1 MFLIQKSTDKAME
14 KLAQELHINIA
25 NREEIDMAGLFFEKI
40 QNNPIIAAVNDLS
53 KLEAAIQSPSEI
65 IFLLTG
71 NILNLKE
78 IVKRVKDRGMDIY
91 IHLDL
96 MDGFSKDAI
105 ALKYIHEHIRPDG
118 IITTKSN
125 LIKLAKDMKIFA
137 IQRLFILDSLSLD
150 TAIKTI
156 QMTRPDAIEILP
168 GVMPKIVRQISRE
181 TNTPVIAGGLIIDK
195 EDVIETLKAGA
206 MGVSTSKEQVW
217 EL

>member
-1 MFLIQKSTDKAME
+1 
-14 KLAQELHINIA
+14 
-25 NREEIDMAGLFFEKI
+25 MASQFYSRI
-40 QNNPIIAAVNDLS
+40 QNNPIVAAVNDLA
-53 KLEAAIQSPSEI
+53 KLESAIQSPSEM

-78 IVKRVKDRGMDIY
+78 IVKRVKENGMDIY

-105 ALKYIHEHIRPDG
+105 ALRYIHEHIRPDG

-125 LIKLAKDMKIFA
+125 LIKLARDMNIFA

-156 QMTRPDAIEILP
+156 QSTKPDAIEILP
-168 GVMPKIVRQISRE
+168 GVMPKIVKRIIKE
-181 TNTPVIAGGLIIDK
+181 TSIPVIAGGLIIDK
-195 EDVIETLKAGA
+195 DDVIEILKAGA
-206 MGVSTSKEQVW
+206 IGVSSSNEGVW

>member
-1 MFLIQKSTDKAME
+1 
-14 KLAQELHINIA
+14 
-25 NREEIDMAGLFFEKI
+25 MAGHFYEKI

-53 KLEAAIQSPSEI
+53 KLEAAIQSPNEI
-65 IFLLTG
+65 IFLLRG

-78 IVKRVKDRGMDIY
+78 IVKRVKDNGMDIY

-125 LIKLAKDMKIFA
+125 LIKLAKDMNIFA

-150 TAIKTI
+150 TGIKTI
-156 QMTRPDAIEILP
+156 RMTKPDAIEILP
-168 GVMPKIVRQISRE
+168 GVMPKIVKRIIAE
-181 TNTPVIAGGLIIDK
+181 TSIPVIAGGLIIDK
-195 EDVIETLKAGA
+195 EDVIEIIKAGA
-206 MGVSTSKEQVW
+206 IGVSSSNEGVW

>member
-1 MFLIQKSTDKAME
+1 M
-14 KLAQELHINIA
+14 A
-25 NREEIDMAGLFFEKI
+25 NQFYSRI

-53 KLEAAIQSPSEI
+53 KFESAIQSPSEM

-78 IVKRVKDRGMDIY
+78 IVKRVKENGMDIY

-105 ALKYIHEHIRPDG
+105 ALKYINDQISPDG

-125 LIKLAKDMKIFA
+125 LIKLAKDMHIFA
-137 IQRLFILDSLSLD
+137 IQRVFILDSLSLD
-150 TAIKTI
+150 TAIKNI
-156 QMTRPDAIEILP
+156 QSTKPDAIEILP
-168 GVMPKIVRQISRE
+168 GVMPKVVKRIIEE
-181 TNTPVIAGGLIIDK
+181 TRIPVIAGGLIIDK
-195 EDVIETLKAGA
+195 DDVIDILKAGA
-206 MGVSTSKEQVW
+206 IGVSSSNEGVW

>member
-1 MFLIQKSTDKAME
+1 
-14 KLAQELHINIA
+14 LAQYLHFKKG
-25 NREEIDMAGLFFEKI
+25 REEINLTSQFYSKI
-40 QNNPIIAAVNDLS
+40 QNNPIVAAVNDLS
-53 KLEAAIQSPSEI
+53 KLETAILSPSEM

-78 IVKRVKDRGMDIY
+78 IVKRVKENRMDIY

-118 IITTKSN
+118 IITTKSS
-125 LIKLAKDMKIFA
+125 LIKLAKEMNIFA

-156 QMTRPDAIEILP
+156 QSTKPDAIEILP
-168 GVMPKIVRQISRE
+168 GVMPKIVKRIVKE
-181 TNTPVIAGGLIIDK
+181 TRIPVIAGGLIIDK
-195 EDVIETLKAGA
+195 DDVIEILKAGA
-206 MGVSTSKEQVW
+206 IGVSSSSEGIW

>member
-1 MFLIQKSTDKAME
+1 LTSQFYS
-14 KLAQELHINIA
+14 
-25 NREEIDMAGLFFEKI
+25 KI
-40 QNNPIIAAVNDLS
+40 QNNPIVAAVNDLS
-53 KLEAAIQSPSEI
+53 KLETAILSPSEM

-78 IVKRVKDRGMDIY
+78 IVKRVKENRMDIY

-118 IITTKSN
+118 IITTKSS
-125 LIKLAKDMKIFA
+125 LIKLAKEMNIFA

-156 QMTRPDAIEILP
+156 QSTKPDAIEILP
-168 GVMPKIVRQISRE
+168 GVMPKIVKRIVKE
-181 TNTPVIAGGLIIDK
+181 TRIPVIAGGLIIDK
-195 EDVIETLKAGA
+195 DDVIEILKAGA
-206 MGVSTSKEQVW
+206 IGVSSSSEGIW

>member
-1 MFLIQKSTDKAME
+1 MFLIQKSTNKAME

>member
-1 MFLIQKSTDKAME
+1 ME

>member
-1 MFLIQKSTDKAME
+1 M
-14 KLAQELHINIA
+14 AQYLHFKKG
-25 NREEIDMAGLFFEKI
+25 REEINLTSQFYSKI
-40 QNNPIIAAVNDLS
+40 QNNPIVAAVNDLS
-53 KLEAAIQSPSEI
+53 KLETAILSPSEM

-78 IVKRVKDRGMDIY
+78 IVKRVKENRMDIY

-118 IITTKSN
+118 IITTKSS
-125 LIKLAKDMKIFA
+125 LIKLAKEMNIFA

-156 QMTRPDAIEILP
+156 QSTKPDAIEILP
-168 GVMPKIVRQISRE
+168 GVMPKIVKRIVKE
-181 TNTPVIAGGLIIDK
+181 TRIPVIAGGLIIDK
-195 EDVIETLKAGA
+195 DDVIEILKAGA
-206 MGVSTSKEQVW
+206 IGVSSSSEGIW

>member
-1 MFLIQKSTDKAME
+1 
-14 KLAQELHINIA
+14 
-25 NREEIDMAGLFFEKI
+25 MAGHFYEKI
-40 QNNPIIAAVNDLS
+40 QSNPIIAAVNDLS
-53 KLEAAIQSPSEI
+53 KLEAAIQSPNEI
-65 IFLLTG
+65 IFLLRG

-78 IVKRVKDRGMDIY
+78 IVKRVKDNGMDIY

-125 LIKLAKDMKIFA
+125 LIKLAKDMNIFA

-150 TAIKTI
+150 TGIKTI
-156 QMTRPDAIEILP
+156 RMTKPDAIEILP
-168 GVMPKIVRQISRE
+168 GVMPKIVKRIIAE
-181 TNTPVIAGGLIIDK
+181 TSIPVIAGGLIIDK
-195 EDVIETLKAGA
+195 EDVIEIIKAGA
-206 MGVSTSKEQVW
+206 IGVSSSNEGVW

>member
-1 MFLIQKSTDKAME
+1 
-14 KLAQELHINIA
+14 
-25 NREEIDMAGLFFEKI
+25 MAGLFFEKI